1 MLKNKQKLFDYLS
14 SQRLMSLATSHQAPW
29 ICNVYYVIDNSFNLY
44 FLSEP
49 KSKHCQDIAINKNVA
64 LSIADSSQKVVDK
77 KIGVQIQGVV
87 EEVGD
92 LEKAERILSMWNK
105 ANPGFEKV
113 INIDNIKNKVINS
126 KVYKVRSKLIKWLN
140 EELYGPEGFEVFEF

>member
-1 MLKNKQKLFDYLS
+1 MLKNKQKLFKYLA
-14 SQRLMSLATSHQAPW
+14 SQRLMSLATSLQAPW

-49 KSKHCQDIAINKNVA
+49 KSKHCQDIAQNQEVA
-64 LSIADSSQKVVDK
+64 CSVADSSQKVTDK
-77 KIGVQIQGVV
+77 KVGAQIQGTVRQV
-87 EEVGD
+87 RDWGEI
-92 LEKAERILSMWNK
+92 ERILSMWNK

-126 KVYKVRSKLIKWLN
+126 KVYKIKPKLIKWLN
-140 EELYGPEGFEVFEF
+140 EELYGLEGFEVFEF